1 MRPFK
6 GALTQCEVKDF
17 SKAWTRLFWLFRNN
31 NSDIIHDKKL

>member
-17 SKAWTRLFWLFRNN
+17 SKAWKRLFWLFKKN
-31 NSDIIHDKKL
+31 DIIHDKKL